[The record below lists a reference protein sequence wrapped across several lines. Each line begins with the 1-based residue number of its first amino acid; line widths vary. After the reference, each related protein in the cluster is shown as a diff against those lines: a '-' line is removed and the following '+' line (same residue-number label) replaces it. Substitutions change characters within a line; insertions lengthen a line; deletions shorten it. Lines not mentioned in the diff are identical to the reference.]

1 MTTTIPRRTVLQ
13 AAAAALGLLVMAP
26 LTGSAATRMTQ
37 GAGLKF
43 EVYKDS
49 RGGFRWRLKA
59 GNGKV
64 LATSGEGYK
73 AKADCRNGIEL
84 IKRGA
89 AAAPIEEVL

>member
-1 MTTTIPRRTVLQ
+1 VTTTIPRRAVLKG
-13 AAAAALGLLVMAP
+13 AALGLLAIVPM
-26 LTGSAATRMTQ
+26 GDSAATPIAQ

-64 LATSGEGYK
+64 VATSGEGYN
-73 AKADCRNGIEL
+73 AKADCRNSIAL

>member
-1 MTTTIPRRTVLQ
+1 MTTTIPRRAVLK
-13 AAAAALGLLVMAP
+13 AAAALGLLAIVPM
-26 LTGSAATRMTQ
+26 TGSAATPIAQ

-64 LATSGEGYK
+64 VATSGEGYK
-73 AKADCRNGIEL
+73 AKADCRNSIEL

-89 AAAPIEEVL
+89 AAAPIEEIL

>member
-1 MTTTIPRRTVLQ
+1 MTTIPRRAVLKT
-13 AAAAALGLLVMAP
+13 AAAALGLLAIGPMNS
-26 LTGSAATRMTQ
+26 SAAMLITQ

-64 LATSGEGYK
+64 IATSGEGYK
-73 AKADCRNGIEL
+73 AKADCRNSIEL
-84 IKRGA
+84 IKRSA
-89 AAAPIEEVL
+89 SAAPIEEVL